1 LRKIHKNP
9 GFTAGAQVKISRSQ
23 VTMTRILTDL
33 SIRND
38 WMLRR
43 LFATAARGLPL
54 AGLAETRRFHP
65 PRPELIAETD
75 PLSGE
80 PSATRESEPLR
91 RRSFGSSGS

>member
-1 LRKIHKNP
+1 
-9 GFTAGAQVKISRSQ
+9 
-23 VTMTRILTDL
+23 MTRILTDF
-33 SIRND
+33 SVRND

-54 AGLAETRRFHP
+54 AQLAETRRIQP
-65 PRPELIAETD
+65 PRSELIAELD

-80 PSATRESEPLR
+80 PLTARESEPLR